1 MSDIVKEANR
11 CLLCKNPSC
20 VTGCPAST
28 EIPKIIK
35 LFRENKLMEAGE
47 ILFKNNPL
55 SAVCGLICSHET
67 QCKGHCVLGIKGEGL
82 DFGDIEHYISSF
94 YLDRMKMAKVK
105 KKNQRVAIIGGG
117 PAGITIAFI
126 LIQKGFD
133 VTIFESHDKIGGVL
147 RYGIPEFRLPKTLI
161 DKLEGKLIEA
171 GVKIRPNISI
181 GSTITVED
189 LFLDGYEAV
198 FIGTGTWK
206 PNRLR
211 IKGESLGNAHF
222 AVNYLKNPDVY
233 RLGKDIAIIGAG
245 NVAMDA
251 ARSAIRHGV
260 EKATILFRDGEEFID
275 AREHEVKYTKI
286 DGVEF
291 MYHVAPIEITSDGV
305 IIADME
311 KSISDD
317 GYPVFT
323 PLPGSE
329 RLFKSNSVIIAVS
342 QGPKSRIVS
351 NTNNIKINDKGLIIT
366 DQNGSTTMPGV
377 FSGGDVV
384 TGAKTV
390 VEAVNISRNIAN
402 SIEEYLDRKRGAV

>member
-1 MSDIVKEANR
+1 MSDIVKESER
-11 CLLCKNPSC
+11 CLLCKTPRC
-20 VTGCPAST
+20 TAACPAFT
-28 EIPKIIK
+28 EIPRIIK

-67 QCKGHCVLGIKGEGL
+67 QCKGNCILGIKGEGL
-82 DFGDIEHYISSF
+82 NFGDIEHYISSF
-94 YLDRMKMAKVK
+94 YLDRMKLVK
-105 KKNQRVAIIGGG
+105 EESKNQSVAIIGGG

-126 LIQKGFD
+126 LIQKGYD

-161 DKLEGKLIEA
+161 DKLEKKLVEA

-189 LFLDGYEAV
+189 IFSDGYEAV

-233 RLGKDIAIIGAG
+233 RLGKNIAIIGAG

-260 EKATILFRDGEEFID
+260 EKATILFRDAEEFIE
-275 AREHEVKYTKI
+275 AREHEVKYAKI
-286 DGVEF
+286 DGVQF
-291 MYHVAPIEITSDGV
+291 LYHVAPTEITTVGVKIVDVEKTVSD
-305 IIADME
+305 E
-311 KSISDD
+311 

-323 PLPGSE
+323 PIEGSE
-329 RLFKSNSVIIAVS
+329 RLFESDSVIISVS

-351 NTNNIKINDKGLIIT
+351 NTDDIEVNDRGLIVT
-366 DQNGSTTMPGV
+366 DKSGNTTMPGV

-390 VEAVNISRNIAN
+390 VEAVSISRTIAENIEKYLN
-402 SIEEYLDRKRGAV
+402 SKNK

>member
-1 MSDIVKEANR
+1 MPDVVKESER
-11 CLLCKNPSC
+11 CLLCKTPRC
-20 VTGCPAST
+20 VAACPAST
-28 EIPKIIK
+28 EIPRIIK
-35 LFRENKLMEAGE
+35 LFKENKLMEAGE

-55 SAVCGLICSHET
+55 SSVCGLICSHET
-67 QCKGHCVLGIKGEGL
+67 QCKGNCILGIKGEGL

-94 YLDRMKMAKVK
+94 YLDRMKLEKEES
-105 KKNQRVAIIGGG
+105 KNQSIAIIGGG

-126 LIQKGFD
+126 LTQKGFD

-147 RYGIPEFRLPKTLI
+147 RYGIPEFRLPKSLI
-161 DKLEGKLIEA
+161 DKLEEKLVEA

-189 LFLDGYEAV
+189 IFSDGYEAV

-211 IKGESLGNAHF
+211 IKGESLGDTHF

-233 RLGKDIAIIGAG
+233 RLGKSIAIIGAG

-251 ARSAIRHGV
+251 ARTAVRHGV
-260 EKATILFRDGEEFID
+260 EKVTILFRDAEEFIE
-275 AREHEVKYTKI
+275 AREHEVKYAKL

-291 MYHVAPIEITSDGV
+291 LYHVGPTEITSNGV
-305 IIADME
+305 KIVDVE
-311 KSISDD
+311 KTVSDE
-317 GYPVFT
+317 GYSLFT
-323 PLPGSE
+323 PIEGSE
-329 RLFKSNSVIIAVS
+329 RLFESDSVIISVS

-351 NTNNIKINDKGLIIT
+351 NTDNIEVNERGLIVT
-366 DQNGSTTMPGV
+366 DKTGNTTMPGV

-390 VEAVNISRNIAN
+390 VEAVNISRIIAENIEKYLN
-402 SIEEYLDRKRGAV
+402 SKK